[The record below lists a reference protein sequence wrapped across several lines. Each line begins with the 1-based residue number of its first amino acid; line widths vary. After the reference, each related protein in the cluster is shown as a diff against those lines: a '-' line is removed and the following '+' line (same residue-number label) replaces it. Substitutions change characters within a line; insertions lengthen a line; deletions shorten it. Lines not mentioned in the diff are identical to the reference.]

1 MSTRDP
7 KSDVLQL
14 QLSRFHSL
22 DVVRLPKSR
31 KYRVVFAERF
41 GVQRRAFVE
50 ISFDEAHRLALFL
63 ASVDDHMSQTSD
75 DPPTDP
81 SRPSKL
87 PPEEVIDM
95 ESARLEREAVPE
107 PLPPLPQIPRVP
119 TRERMRAVTSPEAV
133 VKEFADDPR
142 TGVIPIEY
150 QDTQVKPDE
159 PDDH

>member
-1 MSTRDP
+1 MSSSG

-14 QLSRFHSL
+14 SLSRYHSL

-50 ISFDEAHRLALFL
+50 ISFDEAARLALFL
-63 ASVDDHMSQTSD
+63 ANVEDGLRVTDED

-87 PPEEVIDM
+87 PPPELSE
-95 ESARLEREAVPE
+95 LRELALPRTRSRNVTGDAVPK
-107 PLPPLPQIPRVP
+107 LPD
-119 TRERMRAVTSPEAV
+119 SDN
-133 VKEFADDPR
+133 DD
-142 TGVIPIEY
+142 
-150 QDTQVKPDE
+150 
-159 PDDH
+159 DDR